1 MKKKLCLPALGIC
14 SALAVWCFTGCGDQ
28 TAETQNNTN
37 NNPNPAWA
45 VPGTDILIVADRLT
59 QEVPNQAAW
68 EALQKKYQ
76 ALAETAGVASFP
88 EELQPLL
95 KATLGMT
102 PEGEMPTLR
111 HVTCA
116 MTLPKTVTAF
126 SLFDQD
132 QWPEDLGLYCFV
144 GYPEANLDE
153 VNKAVEKL
161 LADNPGEG
169 LNLEKNG
176 QWSVLASADPEDA
189 KADPFCGWKSI
200 AGGYTL
206 ILCDTQATADRAVDN
221 TEVPAADSPLAK
233 AFQAPSEAGPWC
245 KLIVRDVADL
255 MNRYVT
261 SPTDRQEVM
270 LNAPFLFQTHAL
282 TLTVCYNPDGNSRL
296 TIEANAD
303 SEKTAGL
310 MRDQLIA
317 LKMMARQ
324 MMVTQSAGAP
334 DAEPFITLI
343 DSVACEAKG
352 SVATLTVTVTP
363 AQAEALL
370 DLCVATQ
377 SALASGPSG
386 DPFADDEPYFGTYE

>member
-1 MKKKLCLPALGIC
+1 M
-14 SALAVWCFTGCGDQ
+14 
-28 TAETQNNTN
+28 
-37 NNPNPAWA
+37 
-45 VPGTDILIVADRLT
+45 VADRLN

-68 EALQKKYQ
+68 ETLQKKTQ
-76 ALAETAGVASFP
+76 ALVETSGITIP

-102 PEGEMPTLR
+102 PEGEMPALR
-111 HVTCA
+111 HMTCA
-116 MTLPKTVTAF
+116 VTLPNSSEAFNVTGNAC
-126 SLFDQD
+126 
-132 QWPEDLGLYCFV
+132 PEGLGIYCFV
-144 GYPEANLDE
+144 GYPEANIGE
-153 VNKAVEKL
+153 ANKAIEKL
-161 LADNPGEG
+161 IADNPWCEVKVGKDG
-169 LNLEKNG
+169 DWNKLESTD
-176 QWSVLASADPEDA
+176 SVER
-189 KADPFCGWKSI
+189 PFIGWRAI
-200 AGGYTL
+200 NGGYTVSF
-206 ILCDTQATADRAVDN
+206 CETKEVADRATNN
-221 TEVPAADSPLAK
+221 TEKPAADSALAK
-233 AFQAPSEAGPWC
+233 AFQAPTEAGPWS
-245 KLIVRDVADL
+245 KIVVRDVADL
-255 MNRYVT
+255 LNRYIT

-270 LNAPFLFQTHAL
+270 LNVPFLFQMHAISL
-282 TLTVCYNPDGNSRL
+282 TTCYNPDGNMQL
-296 TIEANAD
+296 TLEANTE
-303 SEKTAGL
+303 SEETAVL

>member
-28 TAETQNNTN
+28 TAETQNN
-37 NNPNPAWA
+37 NPNPAWA
-45 VPGTDILIVADRLT
+45 VPGTEVLMVADRLN

-68 EALQKKYQ
+68 EALQKKTQ
-76 ALAETAGVASFP
+76 ALVETSGITIP

-95 KATLGMT
+95 KAALGMT
-102 PEGEMPTLR
+102 PEGEMPNLR
-111 HVTCA
+111 HMTCA
-116 MTLPKTVTAF
+116 VTLPDSSEAFNVTGNAC
-126 SLFDQD
+126 
-132 QWPEDLGLYCFV
+132 PEGLGIYCFV
-144 GYPEANLDE
+144 GYPEANIGE
-153 VNKAVEKL
+153 ANKAIEKL
-161 LADNPGEG
+161 IADNPWCEVKVGKDG
-169 LNLEKNG
+169 DWNKLESTD
-176 QWSVLASADPEDA
+176 SVER
-189 KADPFCGWKSI
+189 PFIGWRAI
-200 AGGYTL
+200 NGGYTVSF
-206 ILCDTQATADRAVDN
+206 CETKEVADRATNN
-221 TEVPAADSPLAK
+221 TEKPAADSALAK
-233 AFQAPSEAGPWC
+233 AFQAPTETGPWA
-245 KLIVRDVADL
+245 KIVIRDIADL
-255 MNRYVT
+255 MNRYIT

-270 LNAPFLFQTHAL
+270 LNAPFLFQIHAI
-282 TLTVCYNPDGNSRL
+282 TLTTCYNPDGNMQV
-296 TIEANAD
+296 TIEANTD
-303 SEKTAGL
+303 SEEIAGL
-310 MRDQLIA
+310 IRDQPIA
-317 LKMMARQ
+317 IKMMARQ

>member
-45 VPGTDILIVADRLT
+45 VPGTDILIVANRLT

-95 KATLGMT
+95 KAAFGMT

-233 AFQAPSEAGPWC
+233 AFQAPSEAGPWT
-245 KLIVRDVADL
+245 KIVVRDIAEL
-255 MNRYVT
+255 MNRYIT

-270 LNAPFLFQTHAL
+270 LNVPFLFQMHAISL
-282 TLTVCYNPDGNSRL
+282 TTCYNPDGNMQL
-296 TIEANAD
+296 TLEANTE
-303 SEKTAGL
+303 SEETAVL
-310 MRDQLIA
+310 MRDQFIA
-317 LKMMARQ
+317 LKVMARQ
-324 MMVTQSAGAP
+324 MIVPQFTGTP
-334 DAEPFITLI
+334 YAEPFAQLA
-343 DSVACEAKG
+343 DSVTCEATG
-352 SVATLTVTVTP
+352 TAATLTLTVTP
-363 AQAEALL
+363 AQAEALV
-370 DLCVATQ
+370 DLCVAYQ
-377 SALASGPSG
+377 GALANGPSG
-386 DPFADDEPYFGTYE
+386 DPFADDEPYFGAQE

>member
-161 LADNPGEG
+161 LA
-169 LNLEKNG
+169 
-176 QWSVLASADPEDA
+176 ADPEDA

-206 ILCDTQATADRAVDN
+206 ILCDTQATAESAVGN
-221 TEVPAADSPLAK
+221 TETPAADSPLAK
-233 AFQAPSEAGPWC
+233 AFQAPTEDGPWC
-245 KLIVRDVADL
+245 KIVVRDVAEL
-255 MNRYVT
+255 MNRYIT
-261 SPTDRQEVM
+261 SPTNRQEVM
-270 LNAPFLFQTHAL
+270 LNAPFLFQLHAI
-282 TLTVCYNPDGNSRL
+282 TLTACYTPDGNIQL
-296 TIEANAD
+296 TLEANTD
-303 SEKTAGL
+303 SEETAVL
-310 MRDQLIA
+310 MRDQFIA
-317 LKMMARQ
+317 LKVMARQ
-324 MMVTQSAGAP
+324 KIVPQFTGTP
-334 DAEPFITLI
+334 YAEPFTQLA
-343 DSVACEAKG
+343 DSVTCEAKG
-352 SVATLTVTVTP
+352 TTATLTLTVTP
-363 AQAEALL
+363 AQAEALV
-370 DLCVATQ
+370 DLCVANQ
-377 SALASGPSG
+377 AALASGPSG
-386 DPFADDEPYFGTYE
+386 DPFADDEPYFGTQE

>member
-233 AFQAPSEAGPWC
+233 AFQAPSEAGPWT
-245 KLIVRDVADL
+245 KIVVRDIAEL
-255 MNRYVT
+255 MNRYIT

-270 LNAPFLFQTHAL
+270 LNVPFLFQMHAISL
-282 TLTVCYNPDGNSRL
+282 TTCYNPDGNMQL
-296 TIEANAD
+296 TLEANTE
-303 SEKTAGL
+303 SEETAVL
-310 MRDQLIA
+310 MRDQFIA
-317 LKMMARQ
+317 LKVMARQ
-324 MMVTQSAGAP
+324 MIVPQFTGTP
-334 DAEPFITLI
+334 YAEPFAQLA
-343 DSVACEAKG
+343 DSVTCEATG
-352 SVATLTVTVTP
+352 TAATLTLTVTP
-363 AQAEALL
+363 AQAEALV
-370 DLCVATQ
+370 DLCVAYQ
-377 SALASGPSG
+377 GALANGPSG
-386 DPFADDEPYFGTYE
+386 DPFADDEPYFGAQE

>member
-14 SALAVWCFTGCGDQ
+14 SALAVWSFTGCGDQ
-28 TAETQNNTN
+28 TAESQGGDS
-37 NNPNPAWA
+37 PNPAWA
-45 VPGTDILIVADRLT
+45 VPGTEILIVADRLT

-95 KATLGMT
+95 KAAFGMT

-132 QWPEDLGLYCFV
+132 QWPADLGLYCFI
-144 GYPEANLDE
+144 GNPEANLDE
-153 VNKAVEKL
+153 ANKAVEKL

-189 KADPFCGWKSI
+189 KADPFVGWKSI
-200 AGGYTL
+200 EGGFTFVVS
-206 ILCDTQATADRAVDN
+206 DTQATADRAVDN

-270 LNAPFLFQTHAL
+270 LNVPFLFQMHAISL
-282 TLTVCYNPDGNSRL
+282 TNCYNPDGNMQL
-296 TIEANAD
+296 TLEANTE
-303 SEKTAGL
+303 SEETAVL
-310 MRDQLIA
+310 MRDQFIA
-317 LKMMARQ
+317 LKVMARQ
-324 MMVTQSAGAP
+324 MIVPQFTGTP
-334 DAEPFITLI
+334 YAEPFSQLA
-343 DSVACEAKG
+343 DSVTCEATG
-352 SVATLTVTVTP
+352 TAATLTLTVTP
-363 AQAEALL
+363 AQAEALV
-370 DLCVATQ
+370 DLCVSYQ
-377 SALASGPSG
+377 GALANGPSG
-386 DPFADDEPYFGTYE
+386 DPFADDEPYFGAQE

>member
-1 MKKKLCLPALGIC
+1 MKKKLRLPTLGIC

-95 KATLGMT
+95 KAAFGMT

-233 AFQAPSEAGPWC
+233 AFQAPSEAGPWT
-245 KLIVRDVADL
+245 KIVVRDIAEL
-255 MNRYVT
+255 MNRYIT

-282 TLTVCYNPDGNSRL
+282 TFTGCYNSDGNIQLTV
-296 TIEANAD
+296 EANTD
-303 SEKTAGL
+303 SEETAML
-310 MRDQLIA
+310 MRDQFIA
-317 LKMMARQ
+317 IKVMAHQ
-324 MMVTQSAGAP
+324 MIVPQFTGTP
-334 DAEPFITLI
+334 YAEPFAQLA
-343 DSVACEAKG
+343 DSVTCEAKG

-363 AQAEALL
+363 AQAEALV
-370 DLCVATQ
+370 DLCVSYQ
-377 SALASGPSG
+377 GALANGPSG
-386 DPFADDEPYFGTYE
+386 DPFADDEPYFGAQE

>member
-28 TAETQNNTN
+28 TAETQNN
-37 NNPNPAWA
+37 NPNPAWA
-45 VPGTDILIVADRLT
+45 VPGTEVLMVADRLN

-95 KATLGMT
+95 KATFGMT

-233 AFQAPSEAGPWC
+233 AFQAPSEAGPWT
-245 KLIVRDVADL
+245 KIVVRDIAEL
-255 MNRYVT
+255 MNRYIT
-261 SPTDRQEVM
+261 SPTDRQKVM
-270 LNAPFLFQTHAL
+270 LNVPFLFQMHAISL
-282 TLTVCYNPDGNSRL
+282 TTCYNPDGNMQL
-296 TIEANAD
+296 TLEANTE
-303 SEKTAGL
+303 SEETAVL
-310 MRDQLIA
+310 MRDQFIA
-317 LKMMARQ
+317 LKVMARQ
-324 MMVTQSAGAP
+324 MIVPQFTGTP
-334 DAEPFITLI
+334 YAEPFAQLA
-343 DSVACEAKG
+343 DSVTCEATG
-352 SVATLTVTVTP
+352 TAATLTLTVTP
-363 AQAEALL
+363 AQAEALV
-370 DLCVATQ
+370 DLCVAYQ
-377 SALASGPSG
+377 GALANGPSG
-386 DPFADDEPYFGTYE
+386 DPFADDEPYFGAQE